1 MAADLEVG
9 RGRGKRGMWRGEREI
24 GSRRELKVREGGG
37 EEEWV
42 GSAGVRKGERNRR
55 GRKG

>member
-9 RGRGKRGMWRGEREI
+9 RGRGKRGMWGGEI
-24 GSRRELKVREGGG
+24 GSWREVEVREGVG

-42 GSAGVRKGERNRR
+42 GSAGVRKGERNGR